1 MSGYRIVV
9 ADSAHAKL
17 FMLEAPG
24 APMTH
29 LASIANPFTGKHDRD
44 LGTDAP
50 GRSMSRAGNGVRR
63 TALQPRRSHK
73 QHAVGQFARLLADRI
88 QDDAKRDR
96 DDLFVLVIAP
106 RFLAEVRTHLS
117 ASLQRRIVREVKR
130 DLVDAP
136 RGDLKAR
143 VAAAIRPGFIQRQY
157 PLT

>member
-17 FMLEAPG
+17 FMLETPG
-24 APMTH
+24 EPMTH
-29 LASIANPFTGKHDRD
+29 LASIANPFTAKHDRD

-63 TALQPRRSHK
+63 TALQSKRSPK
-73 QHAVGQFARLLADRI
+73 QHATVQFARLLADRI
-88 QDDAKRDR
+88 KQDAKVDR

-106 RFLAEVRTHLS
+106 RFLAEVRAHLP
-117 ASLQRRIVREVKR
+117 ASLQRRIAREVKR

-136 RGDLKAR
+136 RSDLKAR
-143 VAAAIRPGFIQRQY
+143 VAAAIRPGFNQRRS
-157 PLT
+157 PLP